1 MSENSI
7 GRRDFLKQ
15 AAIGTA
21 ALMIDPSRVLGAN
34 DRVRVGMIGVGGR
47 GQELLRQVI
56 AVPNAELV
64 AIADIYPRRFDEAK
78 KFAPNIKTY
87 SDHRQLLDQKDID
100 AVLVASPLHIH
111 ARHFVDTIAAG
122 KDIYSE
128 KTMTWSIP
136 EAEQCLQAAK
146 NSDRVVQIGLQHV
159 SDGSLADTKQWIKDG
174 LVGKVTMVQSWMS
187 RNTPHG
193 RGQWVRP
200 VPSDVTASNV
210 NWNAFLNGRPA
221 QPFDANKFINWRLFW
236 EFSGGNVTENMIHQM
251 SWIMTALDLP
261 IPTAAF
267 MTGGVFSEKDG
278 RQVPDTIIVTLDFP
292 QDVVITWQS
301 TFSNSHFGL
310 GEHILGSDGTV
321 EHIAGEQNMVT
332 GKSESAIRYFPE
344 KANRKDGAALEGHTP
359 DENHMANFIDCVRSR
374 KTPNASVEIGHRTAI
389 VAHMANLAYRRKE
402 RITWETAKSIQ
413 PETLG

>member
-1 MSENSI
+1 MSNDNSI
-7 GRRDFLKQ
+7 ARRDFLKQ

-21 ALMIDPSRVLGAN
+21 AMMIYPSRVLGAN

-47 GQELLRQVI
+47 GHELLRQVV
-56 AVPNAELV
+56 AVPNAEVV
-64 AIADIYPRRFDEAK
+64 AMADIYPRRFDEAK
-78 KFAPNIKTY
+78 KVVPNIQTFK
-87 SDHRQLLDQKDID
+87 DHRQLLDQKDID
-100 AVLVASPLHIH
+100 AVIIASPLHIH
-111 ARHFVDTIAAG
+111 ARHFIDGIAAG

-236 EFSGGNVTENMIHQM
+236 EFSGGNVTENMVHQI
-251 SWIMTALDLP
+251 SWIMSALDLP
-261 IPTAAF
+261 VPSAAT
-267 MTGGVFSEKDG
+267 MSGGVFSEKDG
-278 RQVPDTIIVTLDFP
+278 REVPDTIAVTLEFP
-292 QDVVITWQS
+292 EMVVTWES
-301 TFSNSHFGL
+301 TFSNSRYGL
-310 GEHILGSDGTV
+310 GEHILGSDGTI
-321 EHIAGEQNMVT
+321 EHVAGATDMVS
-332 GKSESAIRYFPE
+332 GKSAEEVHYYPE
-344 KANRKDGAALEGHTP
+344 EANRPNGTPLVSQTP
-359 DENHMANFIDCVRSR
+359 DQSHM
-374 KTPNASVEIGHRTAI
+374 
-389 VAHMANLAYRRKE
+389 
-402 RITWETAKSIQ
+402 
-413 PETLG
+413 